1 MSLGFLVDTALQKTV
16 SDALS
21 VSNDDDRVCV
31 NAFVEWDNSLVEI
44 EYPTAKNTSWTC
56 RIDCGSHSQHRW
68 SAFDSSGNEVMQL
81 VVKHCSCVKSLIV
94 QPLCR
99 NCENRATWRRP
110 CETPQN
116 VFYILNVVDD
126 VQAAALLDPLIRNR
140 TYLNQDMIDG
150 YQGFKP
156 RVIMGMKTP
165 KPECRQ
171 RMRKLAWQIEQTA
184 IAAHRRQKKLK
195 AQEANTTSLHIQEL
209 MPVQK
214 MPVQL
219 PVEEM
224 PVQLPVEKMPVQLPD
239 ENMPLTLAKGEKK
252 KKRKADDFVEKM
264 PVQSHEKKKKKHIV
278 EAEDDLL
285 SSELVSAVDREWD
298 L

>member
-1 MSLGFLVDTALQKTV
+1 
-16 SDALS
+16 
-21 VSNDDDRVCV
+21 
-31 NAFVEWDNSLVEI
+31 
-44 EYPTAKNTSWTC
+44 
-56 RIDCGSHSQHRW
+56 
-68 SAFDSSGNEVMQL
+68 
-81 VVKHCSCVKSLIV
+81 
-94 QPLCR
+94 
-99 NCENRATWRRP
+99 
-110 CETPQN
+110 
-116 VFYILNVVDD
+116 
-126 VQAAALLDPLIRNR
+126 
-140 TYLNQDMIDG
+140 MING

-165 KPECRQ
+165 KPECRP

-195 AQEANTTSLHIQEL
+195 AQETNTTSLHIQEL

-224 PVQLPVEKMPVQLPD
+224 SVQLPVEKIPVQLPD

-252 KKRKADDFVEKM
+252 RKADDFVESHEKKKKRKADDFVEKM
-264 PVQSHEKKKKKHIV
+264 PVPHEKKKKKHIV

-298 L
+298 NVA